1 MFLRSWCILI
11 LATLATLALQAGVA
25 VAQIPLPA
33 PKAPSASTTPNT
45 TSIPAYRKAS
55 NVAIITIQGE
65 IDGGGRF
72 GRSILAFSVDR
83 RIKAAVRGGADAI
96 VFEVDSPGGEVG
108 AALRISSL
116 IKECPIPNTVAW
128 VRPQAL
134 SGGAVIALAARELIV
149 SDPATLGDAMPIQFG
164 PDGAKALSPDLLKKV
179 LPPLIADLLDSARRH
194 NDAVGEYTR
203 DEYLMRAIS
212 ATDMELWW
220 VRNKDTGVEMAID
233 RSEFE
238 LLFPGGSTAGTP
250 RLASAPG
257 STPRDTSTPAGPD
270 APGGSAQLA
279 AVNAEV
285 NSRLSKPTT
294 RPKITPADA
303 GNWVLVDK
311 ILDGSAPAVFGALD
325 LAHYNIA
332 ANRLKAPDGQVVLQP
347 IKTDADIKAFFGA
360 SNVTRLNAS
369 WSEGLVFFLT
379 NMWVRGVLIA
389 IFLLALF
396 VEMSHPGAI
405 LPGAISLLALVLLIG
420 PPLLIGMANW
430 WEVVAILAGIAL
442 LAVEAFILPGFGVAG
457 ILGLILLF
465 GGLLGTFVPSGSGLF
480 PTSGHGSNELMWGAL
495 TIMASVL
502 TAGVGMYFI
511 ARHFGSIP
519 FLNKLVLRD
528 AEPAEVG
535 GTMLL
540 TQLDDAPAVVGDI
553 GITLTRM
560 APAGRIDLQGRVV
573 DAVSDFGFLQ
583 PGVKVRV
590 VSVDGIRV
598 GVERVADR
606 VTS

>member
-1 MFLRSWCILI
+1 MAWTSI
-11 LATLATLALQAGVA
+11 AEQPPT
-25 VAQIPLPA
+25 P
-33 PKAPSASTTPNT
+33 TPNPT
-45 TSIPAYRKAS
+45 STATSTSIPAYRKAS
-55 NVAIITIQGE
+55 KVAIITIRGE

-96 VFEVDSPGGEVG
+96 VFEIDSPGGEVG
-108 AALRISSL
+108 AALKISSL

-128 VRPQAL
+128 VRPQAF
-134 SGGAVIALAARELIV
+134 SGGAVVALAARELIV
-149 SDPATLGDAMPIQFG
+149 SDPATLGDAMPIQMG
-164 PDGAKALSPDLLKKV
+164 PDGVRALSPDLLKKV

-194 NDAVGEYTR
+194 NDAVGQYAR

-220 VRNKDTGVEMAID
+220 VRNKSTGIEMAID

-238 LLFPGGSTAGTP
+238 MLFPGQSPGGTP

-257 STPRDTSTPAGPD
+257 STPRDASVPAGPT

-279 AVNAEV
+279 AVDADVNA
-285 NSRLSKPTT
+285 RLAKPST
-294 RPKITPADA
+294 RPTLTAADA
-303 GNWVLVDK
+303 GAWVLVDK
-311 ILDGSAPAVFGALD
+311 ILDGSAPAVFSALD
-325 LAHYNIA
+325 MAHYNIA
-332 ANRLKAPDGQVVLQP
+332 ANRLKTPDGQVVLQP
-347 IKTDADIKAFFGA
+347 IKTDADVQAFFGA
-360 SNVTRLNAS
+360 SNVTRLDAN

-396 VEMSHPGAI
+396 VEMSHPGAV
-405 LPGAISLLALVLLIG
+405 LPGVISLLALVLLIG

-430 WEVVAILAGIAL
+430 WEVVAILAGVAL

-457 ILGLILLF
+457 VLGLVLLF
-465 GGLLGTFVPSGSGLF
+465 GGLLGTFVTPSGSGLF
-480 PTSGHGSNELMWGAL
+480 STSGQGSSELMWGAL
-495 TIMASVL
+495 TILASVI
-502 TAGVGMYFI
+502 TAGIGMYFI
-511 ARHFGSIP
+511 ARHLGSIP
-519 FLNKLVLRD
+519 VLNKLVLRD
-528 AEPAEVG
+528 PEPADVG

-540 TQLDDAPAVVGDI
+540 TQVDDAPATI
-553 GITLTRM
+553 GETGVTLTKM
-560 APAGRIDLQGRVV
+560 SPAGRVEIQGRVI

-583 PGVKVRV
+583 AGVQVRV

-598 GVERVADR
+598 GVERILDR
-606 VTS
+606 PSA